1 MNRFKLDLLQGLVLY
16 APVFR
21 VLAVCLS
28 LLAGWLTA
36 SLYQRSD
43 ETDLRHLLATL
54 AQRHAVQL
62 SEEVLRGR
70 AMGAAAMLGIN
81 EPVLKA
87 LVQGQ
92 LAADAP
98 QVLERLEPV
107 RRALEAESISVMDAS
122 GRVLAQAPHH
132 PASIGQQQQGTPY
145 WQQAFA
151 GQENVY
157 PLAEGELPPRR
168 SFLLAA
174 PIYAQAQRGGLV
186 VGVLALKLS
195 AEGLDTSLRRLG
207 EHALLLSPQGLV
219 YASSDDDWNFSLARE
234 ISADQ
239 LASLATQFGPVFAAS
254 ARPPQLPFDPSQ
266 EAVELLGVRHLR
278 VRASL
283 QWPDA
288 AGRWQL
294 VLLASPSHQV
304 SVLGRT
310 LIGATSGLLVLTLL
324 LLLLRAAHNQLASR
338 AALASS
344 EAASRELM
352 QLAQFKQ
359 RQSELSL
366 QLQHARELP
375 ALTQALFAEIGRYL
389 PVHQGCLYCVEPDP
403 AGTPE
408 LHLAGSFAT
417 ASAPERVA
425 IGDGLLGQC
434 ARERRSLT
442 FSEVPAG
449 FWTLES
455 GLGQAL
461 PRALLLLPIMRNELL
476 IGVLELAS
484 MEPDGDRIEAML
496 EGLLP
501 VLATNLEVLLAERR
515 LERLLA
521 EARAQARTD
530 QAPVDAAG
538 GLGYAGAD
546 KPGAMAATQ
555 APGTE

>member
-1 MNRFKLDLLQGLVLY
+1 MKRSRPDFLPGLLLH
-16 APVFR
+16 APVYRLFA
-21 VLAVCLS
+21 LGLS
-28 LLAGWLTA
+28 LLLGWLTA
-36 SLYQRSD
+36 SFYQRSD
-43 ETDLRHLLATL
+43 ETELNHLLETL

-87 LVQGQ
+87 LVQGR
-92 LAADAP
+92 LEPDAP

-107 RRALEAESISVMDAS
+107 RRALDAESISVIDAS
-122 GRVLAQAPHH
+122 GRLLAQAADQ
-132 PASIGQQQQGTPY
+132 PASLGQQLQDMPY

-157 PLAEGELPPRR
+157 PIAEGERLPRR

-174 PIYAQAQRGGLV
+174 PIYAEAQRTGLV
-186 VGVLALKLS
+186 VGVLVIKLS
-195 AEGLDTSLRRLG
+195 ADGLDSSLRRLG

-219 YASSDDDWNFSLARE
+219 YASSDSDWNLKLAHE
-234 ISADQ
+234 MSQEQQAG
-239 LASLATQFGPVFAAS
+239 LVAQFGPAFAAGVQPG
-254 ARPPQLPFDPSQ
+254 RLPFDPAQ
-266 EAVELLGVRHLR
+266 DRVELLGQRHLR

-288 AGRWQL
+288 TGRWQL
-294 VLLASPSHQV
+294 VLLASPTLQASR
-304 SVLGRT
+304 LGQIVAGVT
-310 LIGATSGLLVLTLL
+310 AGLLVLALL
-324 LLLLRAAHNQLASR
+324 LSLLRAAHNQVARR
-338 AALASS
+338 AALARS

-352 QLAQFKQ
+352 QLAQFKE

-366 QLQHARELP
+366 QLQRARELP
-375 ALTQALFAEIGRYL
+375 ALTQALFTEIGRFL
-389 PVHQGCLYCVEPDP
+389 PVHQGSLYCIEPGPD
-403 AGTPE
+403 GQPE

-417 ASAPERVA
+417 ASAPEREA

-434 ARERRSLT
+434 ARERRSLVFT
-442 FSEVPAG
+442 EVPAG
-449 FWTLES
+449 FWRLES

-461 PRALLLLPIMRNELL
+461 PRALLLLPVMRNELL

-484 MEPDGDRIEAML
+484 IEPDSGHITTLL

-521 EARAQARTD
+521 EARAQASVGRD
-530 QAPVDAAG
+530 PIDGAG
-538 GLGYAGAD
+538 GLEYAGAD
-546 KPGAMAATQ
+546 KPGAAAATQ
-555 APGTE
+555 APGAE

>member
-1 MNRFKLDLLQGLVLY
+1 MKRFKLDFLPVLLLH
-16 APVFR
+16 APIYR
-21 VLAVCLS
+21 VLAFSLS
-28 LLAGWLTA
+28 LLLGWLAA
-36 SLYQRSD
+36 SFYQRSD
-43 ETDLRHLLATL
+43 ETELRHLLATL

-92 LAADAP
+92 LAPAAP

-107 RRALEAESISVMDAS
+107 RRALDAESISVLDAS
-122 GRVLAQAPHH
+122 GRLLAQVADH
-132 PASIGQQQQGTPY
+132 PVKLGLQHDQPY

-157 PLAEGELPPRR
+157 PMAEGEHRPRR

-174 PIYAQAQRGGLV
+174 PIYAEAQRGGLV
-186 VGVLALKLS
+186 VGVLVIKLS
-195 AEGLDTSLRRLG
+195 AEGLDSSLRRLG

-219 YASSDDDWNFSLARE
+219 YASSDSDWNFSLAQDM
-234 ISADQ
+234 SPDQ
-239 LASLATQFGPVFAAS
+239 QAGLVPQFGSAFAAG
-254 ARPPQLPFDPSQ
+254 AQVGRLPFDPAQ
-266 EAVELLGVRHLR
+266 ERIELLGQRHLR

-294 VLLASPSHQV
+294 VLLAAPASQGAL
-304 SVLGRT
+304 LGRVLVGVT
-310 LIGATSGLLVLTLL
+310 VGLLVLTLL
-324 LLLLRAAHNQLASR
+324 LLLLRAAHNQVAR
-338 AALASS
+338 REALARS
-344 EAASRELM
+344 EAASLELM
-352 QLAQFKQ
+352 QLAQFKE
-359 RQSELSL
+359 RQSELLL
-366 QLQHARELP
+366 QLQRARELP
-375 ALTQALFAEIGRYL
+375 ALTQALFAELGRFL
-389 PVHQGCLYCVEPDP
+389 PVHQGCLYCIQPGPTGE
-403 AGTPE
+403 PE
-408 LHLAGSFAT
+408 LHLAGCFAT
-417 ASAPERVA
+417 AAAPERVA

-434 ARERRSLT
+434 ARERRCLIFT
-442 FSEVPAG
+442 DVPEG
-449 FWTLES
+449 FWRLES

-461 PRALLLLPIMRNELL
+461 PRALLLLPIMRNEML

-484 MEPDGDRIEAML
+484 SDPDSDRIATLL

-530 QAPVDAAG
+530 HATVDASP

-546 KPGAMAATQ
+546 KPGAAAAP
-555 APGTE
+555 APGND

>member
-1 MNRFKLDLLQGLVLY
+1 MKRFKLDFLPVLLLH
-16 APVFR
+16 APIYR
-21 VLAVCLS
+21 VLALCLA
-28 LLAGWLTA
+28 LLLGWLAA
-36 SLYQRSD
+36 SVYQRSD
-43 ETDLRHLLATL
+43 ETELRHLLATL

-92 LAADAP
+92 LSPAAP

-107 RRALEAESISVMDAS
+107 RRALDAESISVLDAS
-122 GRVLAQAPHH
+122 GRLLAQAADQ
-132 PASIGQQQQGTPY
+132 PASLGQQLQDMPY

-157 PLAEGELPPRR
+157 PMAEGEQRPRR

-174 PIYAQAQRGGLV
+174 PIYAEARRGGLV
-186 VGVLALKLS
+186 VGVLLLKLS
-195 AEGLDTSLRRLG
+195 AEGLDASLRRLG

-219 YASSDDDWNFSLARE
+219 YASSDSDWNFSLVQDM
-234 ISADQ
+234 SPDQ
-239 LASLATQFGPVFAAS
+239 QAGLVPQFGSAFAAG
-254 ARPPQLPFDPSQ
+254 AQIGHLPFDPAQ
-266 EAVELLGVRHLR
+266 ERIELLGQRHLR

-294 VLLASPSHQV
+294 VLLAVPASDGAL
-304 SVLGRT
+304 LGRVLVGVT
-310 LIGATSGLLVLTLL
+310 VGLLVLTLL
-324 LLLLRAAHNQLASR
+324 LLLLRAAHNQVAR
-338 AALASS
+338 REALARS
-344 EAASRELM
+344 EAASLELM
-352 QLAQFKQ
+352 QLAQFKE
-359 RQSELSL
+359 RQSELLL
-366 QLQHARELP
+366 QLQRARELP
-375 ALTQALFAEIGRYL
+375 ALTQALFAELGRFL
-389 PVHQGCLYCVEPDP
+389 PVHQGCLYCIQPGPTGE
-403 AGTPE
+403 PE
-408 LHLAGSFAT
+408 LHLAGSFAS
-417 ASAPERVA
+417 AAAPERVA

-434 ARERRSLT
+434 ARERRCLVFT
-442 FSEVPAG
+442 DVPDG
-449 FWTLES
+449 FWRLES

-461 PRALLLLPIMRNELL
+461 PRALLLLPIMRNEML

-484 MEPDGDRIEAML
+484 SDPDSERIATLL

-530 QAPVDAAG
+530 HAAVDASP

-546 KPGAMAATQ
+546 KPGAAAP
-555 APGTE
+555 APGND

>member
-1 MNRFKLDLLQGLVLY
+1 MNRSKLDLLQGLLLY
-16 APVFR
+16 APVYR
-21 VLAVCLS
+21 VLAVGLS
-28 LLAGWLTA
+28 LLVGALTA
-36 SLYQRSD
+36 GLYQRSD
-43 ETDLRHLLATL
+43 EAELSHLLGTL
-54 AQRHAVQL
+54 AQRYAVQL

-70 AMGAAAMLGIN
+70 AMGAAAMLGVN
-81 EPVLKA
+81 EPALKA
-87 LVQGQ
+87 LVQGR
-92 LAADAP
+92 LAPDAP
-98 QVLERLEPV
+98 QLLERLEPV
-107 RRALEAESISVMDAS
+107 RQALDAESILVMDAG
-122 GRVLAQAPHH
+122 GRVVAQVPAH
-132 PASIGQQQQGTPY
+132 PGATGQQRQDTPY
-145 WQQAFA
+145 WQLAFA

-157 PLAEGELPPRR
+157 PMAEGELLPRR
-168 SFLLAA
+168 SFLLAV
-174 PIYAQAQRGGLV
+174 PIYAEAQRGDLV
-186 VGVLALKLS
+186 VGVLAIKLS

-219 YASSDDDWNFSLARE
+219 YASSDDDWSFRLARDMAPE
-234 ISADQ
+234 HLAG
-239 LASLATQFGPVFAAS
+239 LASQFGPVFAAG
-254 ARPPQLPFDPSQ
+254 ARPSRLPFDPAQ
-266 EAVELLGVRHLR
+266 DAVELLGLRHLR

-294 VLLASPSHQV
+294 VLLASPSHQ
-304 SVLGRT
+304 
-310 LIGATSGLLVLTLL
+310 GAMFGQALVGVTSALLVLTLL

-338 AALASS
+338 TALARS

-359 RQSELSL
+359 RQSELLL

-375 ALTQALFAEIGRYL
+375 ALTRTLFAEIGRFL
-389 PVHQGCLYCVEPDP
+389 PVHQGSLYCVEPGP
-403 AGTPE
+403 TGEPE
-408 LHLAGSFAT
+408 LHLAGSYAT
-417 ASAPERVA
+417 ASAPERMA

-484 MEPDGDRIEAML
+484 MDPDGARIEAML

-521 EARAQARTD
+521 EARAQARTG
-530 QAPVDAAG
+530 QMPVDPRG
-538 GLGYAGAD
+538 DLDYAGTD
-546 KPGAMAATQ
+546 KPGAVPASQVT
-555 APGTE
+555 GTE

>member
-28 LLAGWLTA
+28 LLVGWLTA

-43 ETDLRHLLATL
+43 ESELRHLLATL

-87 LVQGQ
+87 LVQGR
-92 LAADAP
+92 LAPDAP
-98 QVLERLEPV
+98 QLLERLEPV
-107 RRALEAESISVMDAS
+107 RRALDAESIAVMDAS
-122 GRVLAQAPHH
+122 GRVLAQAPRHS
-132 PASIGQQQQGTPY
+132 ASIGQQRQDMPY

-186 VGVLALKLS
+186 IGVLAIKLS
-195 AEGLDTSLRRLG
+195 AESLDTSLRRLG

-219 YASSDDDWNFSLARE
+219 YASSDDAWNFSLARE
-234 ISADQ
+234 IAADQ
-239 LASLATQFGPVFAAS
+239 LAGLATQFGPTFTAG

-266 EAVELLGVRHLR
+266 DAVELLGVRHLR

-294 VLLASPSHQV
+294 VLLASPSHQM
-304 SVLGRT
+304 SLLGRA
-310 LIGATSGLLVLTLL
+310 LVGVTSGLLVLTLL
-324 LLLLRAAHNQLASR
+324 LLLLRVAHNQLAGR
-338 AALASS
+338 AALARS

-403 AGTPE
+403 AGQPE
-408 LHLAGSFAT
+408 LHLAGSYAT
-417 ASAPERVA
+417 ASAPERIV

-449 FWTLES
+449 FWILES

-461 PRALLLLPIMRNELL
+461 PRALLLLPIMRNEVL

-530 QAPVDAAG
+530 PAPVDGRAD
-538 GLGYAGAD
+538 LDYAGTD
-546 KPGAMAATQ
+546 KPGAVAVSQ
-555 APGTE
+555 APGIE

>member
-1 MNRFKLDLLQGLVLY
+1 MNRFRLDLLHGLVLY
-16 APVFR
+16 ASVFR

-28 LLAGWLTA
+28 LLAGWLTT
-36 SLYQRSD
+36 SLYQRSN

-62 SEEVLRGR
+62 SEEILRGR

-92 LAADAP
+92 LVLDA

-107 RRALEAESISVMDAS
+107 RQALDAESISVMDAS
-122 GRVLAQAPHH
+122 GRVRAQAPHH
-132 PASIGQQQQGTPY
+132 PASIGLQRQDTPY

-186 VGVLALKLS
+186 VGVLAIKLS
-195 AEGLDTSLRRLG
+195 AESLDTTLRRLG
-207 EHALLLSPQGLV
+207 EHAVLLSPQGLV
-219 YASSDDDWNFSLARE
+219 YASSDDDWNFTLARE

-239 LASLATQFGPVFAAS
+239 LASLATQFGSTFAAG

-266 EAVELLGVRHLR
+266 DAVELLGVRHLR

-304 SVLGRT
+304 SMLGRA
-310 LIGATSGLLVLTLL
+310 LVGVTSGLLVLTLL

-338 AALASS
+338 MTLASS

-366 QLQHARELP
+366 QLQHARELS
-375 ALTQALFAEIGRYL
+375 ALTQALFAELGRFL

-403 AGTPE
+403 AGVPE
-408 LHLAGSFAT
+408 LHLAGSYAT
-417 ASAPERVA
+417 ASPPERVA

-434 ARERRSLT
+434 ARERRSLI

-461 PRALLLLPIMRNELL
+461 PRVLLLLPIMRNELL

-484 MEPDGDRIEAML
+484 MAPDGDRIEAML

-530 QAPVDAAG
+530 LAPVDAAG

-546 KPGAMAATQ
+546 KPGPIAASQ
-555 APGTE
+555 APRTE

>member
-186 VGVLALKLS
+186 IGVLALKLS

-234 ISADQ
+234 ISVDQ

-254 ARPPQLPFDPSQ
+254 SRPPQLPFDPSQ
-266 EAVELLGVRHLR
+266 EVVELLGVRHLR

-403 AGTPE
+403 AGQPE
-408 LHLAGSFAT
+408 LHLAGSYAT
-417 ASAPERVA
+417 ASAPERVT

-530 QAPVDAAG
+530 QAPVDGRAD
-538 GLGYAGAD
+538 LDYAGAN
-546 KPGAMAATQ
+546 KPGAVAVCQ
-555 APGTE
+555 APGIE

>member
-1 MNRFKLDLLQGLVLY
+1 MNRFKLDLLQGLLLY
-16 APVFR
+16 APVYR
-21 VLAVCLS
+21 VLAVGLS
-28 LLAGWLTA
+28 LLVGVLTA

-43 ETDLRHLLATL
+43 EAELSHLLGTL
-54 AQRHAVQL
+54 AQRYAVQL

-81 EPVLKA
+81 EPALKA
-87 LVQGQ
+87 LVQGR
-92 LAADAP
+92 LASDAP
-98 QVLERLEPV
+98 QLLERLEPV
-107 RRALEAESISVMDAS
+107 RQALDAESILVMDAG
-122 GRVLAQAPHH
+122 GRVVAQVPGH
-132 PASIGQQQQGTPY
+132 PGVTGLQRQDTPY
-145 WQQAFA
+145 WQLAFA

-157 PLAEGELPPRR
+157 PMTEGELLPRR
-168 SFLLAA
+168 SFLLAV

-186 VGVLALKLS
+186 VGVLAIKLS

-234 ISADQ
+234 IAADQ
-239 LASLATQFGPVFAAS
+239 LPGLVTQFGPVFAAG
-254 ARPPQLPFDPSQ
+254 ARPPRLPFDPAQ
-266 EAVELLGVRHLR
+266 DAVELLGLRHLR

-294 VLLASPSHQV
+294 VLLAAPSHQGAA
-304 SVLGRT
+304 LGQA
-310 LIGATSGLLVLTLL
+310 LVGVTSGLLVLTLL
-324 LLLLRAAHNQLASR
+324 LLLLRAAHNQLTSR
-338 AALASS
+338 VTLARS
-344 EAASRELM
+344 ETASRELM
-352 QLAQFKQ
+352 LLAQFKQ

-375 ALTQALFAEIGRYL
+375 ALTQVLFAEIGCFL
-389 PVHQGCLYCVEPDP
+389 PVHQGCLYCVEPNP
-403 AGTPE
+403 AGEPE
-408 LHLAGSFAT
+408 LRLAGSYAT

-449 FWTLES
+449 FWGLES

-461 PRALLLLPIMRNELL
+461 PRALLLLPIMRNEVL

-484 MEPDGDRIEAML
+484 MDPDGDRIEAML

-521 EARAQARTD
+521 EAREQAKTG
-530 QAPVDAAG
+530 QMPVDVRG
-538 GLGYAGAD
+538 DLNYAGSD
-546 KPGAMAATQ
+546 KPGTVPASQ
-555 APGTE
+555 APGIE

>member
-1 MNRFKLDLLQGLVLY
+1 MNRFKLDLLQGLLLY
-16 APVFR
+16 APVYR
-21 VLAVCLS
+21 VLAVALS
-28 LLAGWLTA
+28 LLMGVLTA

-43 ETDLRHLLATL
+43 EAELSHLLGTL
-54 AQRHAVQL
+54 AQRYAVQL

-70 AMGAAAMLGIN
+70 AMGATAMLGIN
-81 EPVLKA
+81 EPALKA

-92 LAADAP
+92 LAPDAP
-98 QVLERLEPV
+98 QLLERLEPV
-107 RRALEAESISVMDAS
+107 RQALDAESILVMDAA
-122 GRVLAQAPHH
+122 GRVVAQVSDQPEVT
-132 PASIGQQQQGTPY
+132 GLQRQDMPY
-145 WQQAFA
+145 WQLAFA

-186 VGVLALKLS
+186 IGVLALKLS
-195 AEGLDTSLRRLG
+195 AESLDTSLRRLG

-219 YASSDDDWNFSLARE
+219 YASSDDEWNFRLARDMAPE
-234 ISADQ
+234 LLSG
-239 LASLATQFGPVFAAS
+239 LASQFGPAFAAG
-254 ARPPQLPFDPSQ
+254 AQPPRLPFDPAQ
-266 EAVELLGVRHLR
+266 DTVELLGLRHLR

-294 VLLASPSHQV
+294 VLLASPSHQGAL
-304 SVLGRT
+304 LGRT
-310 LIGATSGLLVLTLL
+310 LAGVTSALLALTLL

-338 AALASS
+338 IALARS

-403 AGTPE
+403 AGQPE
-408 LHLAGSFAT
+408 LHLAGSYAT
-417 ASAPERVA
+417 ASAPERVT

-530 QAPVDAAG
+530 QAPVDGRAD
-538 GLGYAGAD
+538 LDYVGAN
-546 KPGAMAATQ
+546 KPGAVAVCQ
-555 APGTE
+555 APGIE

>member
-28 LLAGWLTA
+28 LLVGWLTA
-36 SLYQRSD
+36 GLYQRSD
-43 ETDLRHLLATL
+43 EIDLRHLLTTL

-87 LVQGQ
+87 LVQGR
-92 LAADAP
+92 LAPDAP
-98 QVLERLEPV
+98 QLLERLEPV
-107 RRALEAESISVMDAS
+107 RRALDAESIAVMDAS
-122 GRVLAQAPHH
+122 GRVLAQAPRHS
-132 PASIGQQQQGTPY
+132 ASIGQQRQDMPY

-186 VGVLALKLS
+186 VGVLAIKLS
-195 AEGLDTSLRRLG
+195 AESLDTSLRRLG

-219 YASSDDDWNFSLARE
+219 YASSDDAWNFSLARE
-234 ISADQ
+234 IAADQ
-239 LASLATQFGPVFAAS
+239 LAGLATQFGPTFTAG

-266 EAVELLGVRHLR
+266 DAVELLGVRHLR

-294 VLLASPSHQV
+294 LLLASPSHQM
-304 SVLGRT
+304 SLLGRA
-310 LIGATSGLLVLTLL
+310 LVGVISGLLVLTLL
-324 LLLLRAAHNQLASR
+324 LLLLRAAHNQLAGR
-338 AALASS
+338 AALARS

-375 ALTQALFAEIGRYL
+375 ALTLALFAEIGRYL

-403 AGTPE
+403 AGQPE
-408 LHLAGSFAT
+408 LHLAGSYAT
-417 ASAPERVA
+417 ASAPERVV

-461 PRALLLLPIMRNELL
+461 PRALLLLPIMRNEVL

-530 QAPVDAAG
+530 PAPVDGRAD
-538 GLGYAGAD
+538 LDYAGTD
-546 KPGAMAATQ
+546 KPGAVAVCQ
-555 APGTE
+555 APGIE

>member
-16 APVFR
+16 ASVFR

-28 LLAGWLTA
+28 LLLGWLTA

-43 ETDLRHLLATL
+43 ETDLRHLLTTL

-70 AMGAAAMLGIN
+70 AMGATAMLGIN

-87 LVQGQ
+87 LVQGR
-92 LAADAP
+92 LAPDAP
-98 QVLERLEPV
+98 QLLERLEPV
-107 RRALEAESISVMDAS
+107 RRALDADSIEVMDAS
-122 GRVLAQAPHH
+122 GRVLAQAPH
-132 PASIGQQQQGTPY
+132 PSASIGQQRQDMPY

-151 GQENVY
+151 GHENVY

-186 VGVLALKLS
+186 VGVLAIKLS

-219 YASSDDDWNFSLARE
+219 YASSDDAWNFSLAHE
-234 ISADQ
+234 IAPDQ
-239 LASLATQFGPVFAAS
+239 LAGLATQFGPTFTAG
-254 ARPPQLPFDPSQ
+254 ARPPQLPFDPSLD
-266 EAVELLGVRHLR
+266 AVELLGLRHLR

-294 VLLASPSHQV
+294 VLLASPSHQM
-304 SVLGRT
+304 SLLGRA
-310 LIGATSGLLVLTLL
+310 LVGVTSGLLVLTLL
-324 LLLLRAAHNQLASR
+324 LLLLRAAHNQLAGR
-338 AALASS
+338 AALARS

-366 QLQHARELP
+366 QLQHARELS

-530 QAPVDAAG
+530 RAPVDAAG

>member
-1 MNRFKLDLLQGLVLY
+1 MKRSRSDFLSGLLLH
-16 APVFR
+16 APVYR
-21 VLAVCLS
+21 VLALGLS
-28 LLAGWLTA
+28 LLFGWLTA
-36 SLYQRSD
+36 SVYQRSD
-43 ETDLRHLLATL
+43 EIELRHLLETQ

-81 EPVLKA
+81 EPALKA
-87 LVQGQ
+87 LVQDR
-92 LAADAP
+92 LAPAAP

-107 RRALEAESISVMDAS
+107 RRALDAESISVIDAS
-122 GRVLAQAPHH
+122 GRLLVQAADH
-132 PASIGQQQQGTPY
+132 PARLGQQLQEMPY

-157 PLAEGELPPRR
+157 PVAEGERLPRR

-174 PIYAQAQRGGLV
+174 PIYAEAQRGGLV
-186 VGVLALKLS
+186 VGVLVIKLS
-195 AEGLDTSLRRLG
+195 AEGLDSSLRRLG

-219 YASSDDDWNFSLARE
+219 YASSDSEWNFSLTQDL
-234 ISADQ
+234 SQDQ
-239 LASLATQFGPVFAAS
+239 LADLVPQFGQSFAAS
-254 ARPPQLPFDPSQ
+254 AHPGRLPFDPAQ
-266 EAVELLGVRHLR
+266 EQVELLGQHHLR

-294 VLLASPSHQV
+294 LLLASPSPRASLFGQTV
-304 SVLGRT
+304 AGVT
-310 LIGATSGLLVLTLL
+310 AGLLVLTLL
-324 LLLLRAAHNQLASR
+324 LLLLRAAHNQVARR
-338 AALASS
+338 AALARS

-352 QLAQFKQ
+352 QLAQFKE

-366 QLQHARELP
+366 QLQRARELP
-375 ALTQALFAEIGRYL
+375 ALTQALFTEIGRVL
-389 PVHQGCLYCVEPDP
+389 PVHQGSLYCIEPGPD
-403 AGTPE
+403 GLPE

-417 ASAPERVA
+417 AAAPERVA

-434 ARERRSLT
+434 ARERRSLVFT
-442 FSEVPAG
+442 DVPEG
-449 FWTLES
+449 FWQLES

-484 MEPDGDRIEAML
+484 VEPDSGQIATLL

-515 LERLLA
+515 LERLLV
-521 EARAQARTD
+521 EARAQTGAD
-530 QAPVDAAG
+530 PAPIDGAG
-538 GLGYAGAD
+538 GLEYAAAD
-546 KPGAMAATQ
+546 KPGARAS
-555 APGTE
+555 GIE

>member
-1 MNRFKLDLLQGLVLY
+1 MEDARTAAASVSPLPAVGEAVRLHELRRALGRLGWRLALLS
-16 APVFR
+16 
-21 VLAVCLS
+21 LS
-28 LLAGWLTA
+28 LL
-36 SLYQRSD
+36 
-43 ETDLRHLLATL
+43 LLAV
-54 AQRHAVQL
+54 AGGYA
-62 SEEVLRGR
+62 
-70 AMGAAAMLGIN
+70 
-81 EPVLKA
+81 
-87 LVQGQ
+87 
-92 LAADAP
+92 
-98 QVLERLEPV
+98 
-107 RRALEAESISVMDAS
+107 
-122 GRVLAQAPHH
+122 AQAM
-132 PASIGQQQQGTPY
+132 
-145 WQQAFA
+145 
-151 GQENVY
+151 N
-157 PLAEGELPPRR
+157 LLPP
-168 SFLLAA
+168 
-174 PIYAQAQRGGLV
+174 G
-186 VGVLALKLS
+186 
-195 AEGLDTSLRRLG
+195 
-207 EHALLLSPQGLV
+207 
-219 YASSDDDWNFSLARE
+219 
-234 ISADQ
+234 
-239 LASLATQFGPVFAAS
+239 
-254 ARPPQLPFDPSQ
+254 
-266 EAVELLGVRHLR
+266 
-278 VRASL
+278 
-283 QWPDA
+283 
-288 AGRWQL
+288 
-294 VLLASPSHQV
+294 
-304 SVLGRT
+304 
-310 LIGATSGLLVLTLL
+310 
-324 LLLLRAAHNQLASR
+324 
-338 AALASS
+338 LASS

-366 QLQHARELP
+366 QLQHARELS

-538 GLGYAGAD
+538 GLGYAGAN

>member
-1 MNRFKLDLLQGLVLY
+1 MNRFKLGLLQGLLLY
-16 APVFR
+16 APVYR

-28 LLAGWLTA
+28 LLVGLLTA

-43 ETDLRHLLATL
+43 ESELRHLLATL

-81 EPVLKA
+81 EPLLKA
-87 LVQGQ
+87 LVRGRLQP
-92 LAADAP
+92 DAR
-98 QVLERLEPV
+98 VLERLEPV
-107 RRALEAESISVMDAS
+107 RQALDAESISVMDAS
-122 GRVLAQAPHH
+122 GRVVAQSPHH
-132 PASIGQQQQGTPY
+132 PGSIGLQRQDTPY

-174 PIYAQAQRGGLV
+174 PIYAEPRRGDLV
-186 VGVLALKLS
+186 IGVLAIKLS
-195 AEGLDTSLRRLG
+195 AEGLDGNLRRLG

-219 YASSDDDWNFSLARE
+219 YASSDDDWNFSVTRE
-234 ISADQ
+234 IVPDQ
-239 LASLATQFGPVFAAS
+239 LAGLATQFGPLFAAGS
-254 ARPPQLPFDPSQ
+254 RPSQLSFDPAQ
-266 EAVELLGVRHLR
+266 DTVDLLGVRYLR

-304 SVLGRT
+304 RVLGRAVV
-310 LIGATSGLLVLTLL
+310 GVAAALLVLALL
-324 LLLLRAAHNQLASR
+324 LLLLRAAHNQLARS
-338 AALASS
+338 ATLARS

-352 QLAQFKQ
+352 QLAEFKE

-375 ALTQALFAEIGRYL
+375 ALTRALFAEIGRFL
-389 PVHQGCLYCVEPDP
+389 PVHQGSLYCVEPGP
-403 AGTPE
+403 AGEPE
-408 LHLAGSFAT
+408 LRLAGSYAT
-417 ASAPERVA
+417 GSAPERVA
-425 IGDGLLGQC
+425 MDDGLLGQC
-434 ARERRSLT
+434 ARERRSLAFT
-442 FSEVPAG
+442 DVPAG

-461 PRALLLLPIMRNELL
+461 PRALLLLPIMRNDVL

-484 MEPDGDRIEAML
+484 MDSDSDRIEVML

-521 EARAQARTD
+521 EARAQAGTD
-530 QAPVDAAG
+530 PAPVDGRG

-546 KPGAMAATQ
+546 KPGAVPAAQ